1 MITASSLTK
10 KFGDGTYGVLE
21 LNLQIDKG
29 EFVFLMGSS
38 GAGKTTLMNLLI
50 GRYKPSG
57 GELVVG
63 DTSMHKIKPHQLFKL
78 RRRIGMVF
86 QDFKLLDDRTIYENI
101 ALAYQVQ
108 GKREKHYKSEISE
121 LLTKVGLPGK
131 ELYFPVQLSG
141 GELQRVAIARAM
153 AGKPELILADEPTG
167 DLDLDTSWEILEL
180 FQELNNQGVTILMAT
195 HNHIIVEKLRKRVLL
210 LEDGRLANDT
220 APHQPVENNTTA
232 EPEEVVEIDTPEAEA
247 ELTKE

>member
-1 MITASSLTK
+1 MITANALTK

-21 LNLQIDKG
+21 LNIQINKG

-63 DTSMHKIKPHQLFKL
+63 DTAMHKIKPRQLFKL

-86 QDFKLLDDRTIYENI
+86 QDFKLLEDRTIYENI

-153 AGKPELILADEPTG
+153 AGQPELILADEPTG

-220 APHQPVENNTTA
+220 APHQPVENNISS
-232 EPEEVVEIDTPEAEA
+232 EPEVEVEIEDTEAEA